1 MLQKRHP
8 PPRDIGVILV
18 DSDSIIVKHR
28 RDAGYCSTSCPPTV
42 EGLLEVARIL
52 SVWMG
57 LPHEDLG
64 EECRRIASLDQ
75 RQAMIYEI
83 VRERLEK
90 KEQT

>member
-1 MLQKRHP
+1 
-8 PPRDIGVILV
+8 
-18 DSDSIIVKHR
+18 
-28 RDAGYCSTSCPPTV
+28 
-42 EGLLEVARIL
+42 LLEVARIL